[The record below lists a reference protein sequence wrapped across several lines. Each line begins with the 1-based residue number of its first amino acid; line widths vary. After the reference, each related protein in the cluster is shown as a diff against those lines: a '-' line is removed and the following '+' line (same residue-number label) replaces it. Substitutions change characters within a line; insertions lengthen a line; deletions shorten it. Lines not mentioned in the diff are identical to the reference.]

1 MGGVGLISEFIR
13 GIAVSN
19 CKENRRIKTNKIR
32 NFDNFYYNVTSP
44 ELNSVFQKQ
53 WVVKWIGCVELK

>member
-19 CKENRRIKTNKIR
+19 YKENRRIKTNKIR
-32 NFDNFYYNVTSP
+32 NFDNFYYNVTFNYGLQIP
-44 ELNSVFQKQ
+44 RD
-53 WVVKWIGCVELK
+53 

>member
-44 ELNSVFQKQ
+44 ELNSVVQKQ
-53 WVVKWIGCVELK
+53 